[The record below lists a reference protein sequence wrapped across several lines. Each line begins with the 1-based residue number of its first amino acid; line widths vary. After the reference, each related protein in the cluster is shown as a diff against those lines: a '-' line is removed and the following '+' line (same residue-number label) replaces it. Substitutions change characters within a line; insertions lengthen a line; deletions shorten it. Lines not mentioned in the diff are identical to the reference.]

1 MAGVADQGLLWTITQ
16 SGLSQQPAA
25 NFTSHS
31 NNGLSRASIWVN
43 IGFWIVSLYHRLLL
57 SKFIYLF
64 YLDARIYFPFVIH
77 AIQNLEMWARK
88 DPLTRPHQNNRHS
101 CGVDWVFVWL
111 LTLRGA
117 EEIVVFEVF
126 ISLLQ
131 INCLG
136 KFADRILWF
145 GGHLKTK
152 TCLRQLTRAWNE
164 G

>member
-1 MAGVADQGLLWTITQ
+1 MDNHSIRA
-16 SGLSQQPAA
+16 QPAA
-25 NFTSHS
+25 SSQLYQSQQQWAEPSLHLGKYWLLDCQFMH
-31 NNGLSRASIWVN
+31 
-43 IGFWIVSLYHRLLL
+43 SLYHRLLL

-77 AIQNLEMWARK
+77 AIQNLEMWARQ